1 MLPPGA
7 GECRKTQAAG
17 RDRGIRHPSVFRPMP
32 LLAENETE
40 GQKMK
45 VKISRKEIHALAGVA
60 LAGTDNILCK
70 NFEYEDHSN
79 RKFKKCIKELQPLL
93 DRLQKKM
100 SEPQSETIRCTRTET
115 KINGIEG
122 LPEGIRR
129 ELIDALQQSLC
140 EDRQAEAE
148 TKSEEAA

>member
-45 VKISRKEIHALAGVA
+45 VKISRKEIHALAAVV
-60 LAGTDNILCK
+60 LAGADNILCK
-70 NFEYEDHSN
+70 NFEYMGRSN
-79 RKFKKCIKELQPLL
+79 RKLKKCSKELQPLL

-100 SEPQSETIRCTRTET
+100 PEPQSETIRYTRTKT

-140 EDRQAEAE
+140 EGRQAEAK

>member
-17 RDRGIRHPSVFRPMP
+17 RERGIRHPSVFRPMP

-45 VKISRKEIHALAGVA
+45 VKISRKEIHALTAVM
-60 LAGTDNILCK
+60 LAGADNILCK
-70 NFEYEDHSN
+70 NFEYEDCNN

-100 SEPQSETIRCTRTET
+100 SEPQSETFLCTRTEA

-140 EDRQAEAE
+140 EGQQAEAE
-148 TKSEEAA
+148 TKTEEAA

>member
-1 MLPPGA
+1 
-7 GECRKTQAAG
+7 
-17 RDRGIRHPSVFRPMP
+17 MP

-45 VKISRKEIHALAGVA
+45 VKISRKEIHALAAVV
-60 LAGTDNILCK
+60 LAGADNILCK
-70 NFEYEDHSN
+70 NFEYMGRSN
-79 RKFKKCIKELQPLL
+79 RKLKKCIKELQPLL

-100 SEPQSETIRCTRTET
+100 PEPQSETIRYTRTKT

-140 EDRQAEAE
+140 EGRQAEAK

>member
-45 VKISRKEIHALAGVA
+45 VKISRKEIHALSAVVLAGV
-60 LAGTDNILCK
+60 DNILDK
-70 NFEYEDHSN
+70 DFEYEDSSN
-79 RKFKKCIKELQPLL
+79 RKFKKYIKELQPLL
-93 DRLQKKM
+93 DRLKKKM

-140 EDRQAEAE
+140 EGRQAEAE

>member
-45 VKISRKEIHALAGVA
+45 VKISRKEIHALSAVVLAGV
-60 LAGTDNILCK
+60 DNILDK
-70 NFEYEDHSN
+70 DFEYEDCNN

-93 DRLQKKM
+93 DRLKKKM

-140 EDRQAEAE
+140 KGRQAEAE
-148 TKSEEAA
+148 TKSEEAV

>member
-1 MLPPGA
+1 
-7 GECRKTQAAG
+7 
-17 RDRGIRHPSVFRPMP
+17 
-32 LLAENETE
+32 
-40 GQKMK
+40 
-45 VKISRKEIHALAGVA
+45 
-60 LAGTDNILCK
+60 
-70 NFEYEDHSN
+70 
-79 RKFKKCIKELQPLL
+79 
-93 DRLQKKM
+93 M

-129 ELIDALQQSLC
+129 KLIDALQQSLC

>member
-1 MLPPGA
+1 MHSPPSHWP
-7 GECRKTQAAG
+7 ERTTSYVKTLSMRTTATAN
-17 RDRGIRHPSVFRPMP
+17 SKN
-32 LLAENETE
+32 A
-40 GQKMK
+40 
-45 VKISRKEIHALAGVA
+45 S
-60 LAGTDNILCK
+60 K
-70 NFEYEDHSN
+70 NFNPFSTDC
-79 RKFKKCIKELQPLL
+79 R
-93 DRLQKKM
+93 KKM

-129 ELIDALQQSLC
+129 KLIDALQQSLC